1 MTKLTLGKPVASK
14 KLDEIAAIQKQASIA
29 KYSKIQQQESEEARK
44 KRYEVAIGIL
54 KSLEQMFPKGFSQTK
69 PKPLKLHIEQD
80 LFALESVLALGTKTA
95 LRNALKL
102 YTIHTNYLKATI
114 AQDDRI
120 DLEGNPVEKVEQKHK
135 EYAKEQLDKRL
146 KSKKSNKNTKPH
158 KPKNKSRKNHD

>member
-29 KYSKIQQQESEEARK
+29 KYSKIQQQESEEAKK

-54 KSLEQMFPKGFSQTK
+54 KSLEQLFPKCFSQTE
-69 PKPLKLHIEQD
+69 PKPLKLHIEAD

-102 YTIHTNYLKATI
+102 YTIHTNYLKATLE
-114 AQDDRI
+114 QDDRI
-120 DLEGNPVEKVEQKHK
+120 DLAGQPVEKVEQKHK
-135 EYAKEQLDKRL
+135 EYAKEQLEKRL
-146 KSKKSNKNTKPH
+146 KAKNNNKTTKPR
-158 KPKNKSRKNHD
+158 KPREKP

>member
-29 KYSKIQQQESEEARK
+29 EYSKIQQQEAEEARK

-54 KSLEQMFPKGFSQTK
+54 KSLEQLFPKCFSQTE
-69 PKPLKLHIEQD
+69 PKPLKVHIEQD

-102 YTIHTNYLKATI
+102 YTIHTNYLKAVI
-114 AQDDRI
+114 EQEDRY

-146 KSKKSNKNTKPH
+146 KDK
-158 KPKNKSRKNHD
+158 KNKPSKPRKTP